1 MKERS
6 GGKDLGDA
14 ELTDLFRGF
23 VIFIE
28 PARKADAEKVAREVK
43 PAHVAVGYLPEEKKA
58 EAVEAYEPPP
68 EAKNVVYLYNESKI
82 VATFV
87 DLGEK
92 DFDRVLKA
100 ADEMLKNRAKEP
112 EKK

>member
-1 MKERS
+1 VKERS

-14 ELTDLFRGF
+14 ELVDLFRGF

-28 PARKADAEKVAREVK
+28 PARKADAEKVARDVK
-43 PAHVAVGYLPEEKKA
+43 PAHAAVGYFPEEKKA
-58 EAVEAYEPPP
+58 EAVQAYEPPP
-68 EAKNVVYLYNESKI
+68 EAKNTVYLYNESKV

-87 DLGEK
+87 DLTEK

-100 ADEMLKNRAKEP
+100 AADMLKNVAKEP